1 VPMQKIINDP
11 SAFVDEMLDGV
22 LLAHPEDLRRTR
34 DPRVIVRADAPRP
47 HKVGS

>member
-1 VPMQKIINDP
+1 MQKIINDP

-34 DPRVIVRADAPRP
+34 DPVSLSVPMHPGRTRW
-47 HKVGS
+47 GS